1 MIEAMG
7 NLIKVYQDD
16 YLDIDRY
23 VAIMS
28 VGSEKKDNNLVI
40 EYGEKVMKI
49 QKISS
54 SNAQSPFVEL
64 ALYEAYIQK
73 ENYNRAYDVI
83 KSLDTLELSKEN
95 RARQK
100 YLLGNVL
107 SKLWRDAAAQKAY
120 QESID
125 ADKDSA
131 WAQLAKSAKAL

>member
-1 MIEAMG
+1 
-7 NLIKVYQDD
+7 
-16 YLDIDRY
+16 
-23 VAIMS
+23 
-28 VGSEKKDNNLVI
+28 
-40 EYGEKVMKI
+40 MKI